1 MGRSVIIHPGVLKV
15 AVVERADGGA
25 ELVGDALYCL
35 AMFARAQHRQR
46 PSIEAVL
53 ERAIL
58 AALGPVATAPT
69 LAQPTEPGAQLVLY
83 AWAAALP
90 ARPPRRRSLR
100 CARPRPVILETL
112 PLPFPVAA

>member
-1 MGRSVIIHPGVLKV
+1 VIRPGVLQV

-58 AALGPVATAPT
+58 AALGPVAA
-69 LAQPTEPGAQLVLY
+69 LAQPAARGAQLVLGP
-83 AWAAALP
+83 WAVAP
-90 ARPPRRRSLR
+90 AERRPRRRSLR
-100 CARPRPVILETL
+100 CARTRPVVLETL